1 VIVPPCCLNTTKHR
15 VRKDP
20 VDPLLSGQYL
30 LFCLI
35 KLVPLMQALY
45 KLFALVQRNTTTI
58 LVKAFIEPLNK
69 ASASIATDPSS
80 QHMRSSSNTRSHH
93 SLTRRLA
100 QLDWVSPRTTRRK
113 GLDHWP
119 DREQC
124 PLRRCRADDRYT
136 RPGSRLHPSGRSVSR

>member
-1 VIVPPCCLNTTKHR
+1 MAFFAVGLVTRQQSDGEDIQQLGDGAERGFVIVPLCCLNTTKHR

-69 ASASIATDPSS
+69 SSASVATDPSS
-80 QHMRSSSNTRSHH
+80 QHTRSSSNTRSHH

-100 QLDWVSPRTTRRK
+100 QLDWV
-113 GLDHWP
+113 
-119 DREQC
+119 
-124 PLRRCRADDRYT
+124 
-136 RPGSRLHPSGRSVSR
+136 